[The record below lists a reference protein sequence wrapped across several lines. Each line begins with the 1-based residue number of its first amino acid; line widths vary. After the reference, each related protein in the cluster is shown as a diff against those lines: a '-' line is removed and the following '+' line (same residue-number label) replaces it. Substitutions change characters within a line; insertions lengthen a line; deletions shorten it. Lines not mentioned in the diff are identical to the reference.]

1 LPPHISWHLPDFA
14 KLGRRQRNP
23 QNITGVLQAVDFGGR
38 NKLRGSYPRTL
49 IFEKDN
55 TARPEVGTPIDI
67 VGRNVVNTSI
77 RITSGRIS
85 FDRGIRFDQ

>member
-1 LPPHISWHLPDFA
+1 M
-14 KLGRRQRNP
+14 
-23 QNITGVLQAVDFGGR
+23 
-38 NKLRGSYPRTL
+38 RGSYPRTL